1 VVLGIFKAGGK
12 LVAEQTESTISI
24 ELPPNLSVRQLA
36 DVLKVGVVD
45 VIKALMRQGIMANI
59 NQVVDYDMAAKV
71 AEGFGAVAHPQSQEA
86 RRTTV
91 ISEIK
96 KQQQLAKEQGNLKPR
111 PPVVTIMGHVDH
123 GKTRLLDAIR
133 QTHVMEGEAG
143 GITQHIGAYQ
153 VEVNGQK
160 ITFLDTPG
168 HEAFTA
174 MRARGAQVT
183 DVTVLV
189 VAADDGVMPQTLEA
203 ISHAKAAGV
212 PIVVAI
218 NKMDKPEANPDVV
231 KRQLAEAGLVVE
243 EWGGDTIVAPVSAKT
258 GGGIPE
264 LLENLL
270 LVAEMENLRADPTQ
284 PARGVVIESRM
295 DKTRGPMA
303 TVLIHDGTL
312 RLGDLVVAGTSSGR
326 IKAMFSDAGKQI
338 RRVGPATPVAILG
351 LQKVPEV
358 GDAVA
363 AVSGERQMRTV
374 LEENQKQVT
383 RDNRPV
389 SLSTIFDQISQGTVK
404 ELDIILK
411 TDVQG
416 TLEPIRTSL
425 SRLSTP
431 ELKVNIIHSTSGN
444 VNESDINLAIAS
456 RGLVIAFNTGV
467 EDNAQRRAD
476 AEGIDVRRYLI
487 IYELIDDVNRALKG
501 LKEPEY
507 KEVIEGRAQV
517 KQVFAGAK
525 KVQVAGVAVLEGI
538 IHRDMQV
545 HVRRGDKTIAD
556 SLVSSLRRFKE
567 NVREV
572 AAGYE
577 CGLEVKD
584 FNDFKVGD
592 ILEFY
597 RKEKTPI

>member
-1 VVLGIFKAGGK
+1 MV
-12 LVAEQTESTISI
+12 EQTEPTTSI
-24 ELPPNLSVRQLA
+24 ELPPSLSVRQLA
-36 DVLKVGVVD
+36 EALKAGAVD

-59 NQVVDYDMAAKV
+59 NQVIDYEVAAKV
-71 AEGFGAVAHPQSQEA
+71 AEGLGVAVCPQPQGA
-86 RRTTV
+86 RRASV

-96 KQQQLAKEQGNLKPR
+96 KQQQLAEEQGNLKPR

-153 VEVNGQK
+153 AEISGQK

-203 ISHAKAAGV
+203 IAHAKAAEV

-218 NKMDKPEANPDVV
+218 NKMDKPEVNADMV
-231 KRQLAEAGLVVE
+231 KRQLADAGLVVE
-243 EWGGDTIVAPVSAKT
+243 EWGGDTIAAPVSAKT
-258 GGGIPE
+258 GQGIPE
-264 LLENLL
+264 LLESLL

-284 PARGVVIESRM
+284 PAKGVVVESRM
-295 DKTRGPMA
+295 DKTRGPLA
-303 TVLIHDGTL
+303 TVLVHDGTL
-312 RLGDLVVAGTSSGR
+312 RPGDLVVVGTTSGR
-326 IKAMFSDAGKQI
+326 IKAMFNDTGKQI
-338 RRVGPATPVAILG
+338 RRAGPATPVAILG

-358 GDAVA
+358 GDPVAVVA
-363 AVSGERQMRTV
+363 GERQMRAIV
-374 LEENQKQVT
+374 EENQKQAAGEA
-383 RDNRPV
+383 RPI
-389 SLSTIFDQISQGTVK
+389 SLSTLFDQINQGVVK
-404 ELDIILK
+404 ELALVLK

-416 TLEPIRTSL
+416 SLEPIRTSL
-425 SRLSTP
+425 LRLSTP
-431 ELKVNIIHSTSGN
+431 EVKVNIIHSASGN
-444 VNESDINLAIAS
+444 VNENDVNLAIAS

-467 EDNAQRRAD
+467 EDNAQRRAE
-476 AEGIDVRRYLI
+476 AESIDVRRYRI
-487 IYELIDDVNRALKG
+487 IYELIDDVERALKG

-507 KEVIEGRAQV
+507 KEIVEGRAQV
-517 KQVFAGAK
+517 KQVFSGAK
-525 KVQVAGVAVLEGI
+525 KIQVAGVAVLEGVVR
-538 IHRDMQV
+538 RDAEV
-545 HVRRGDKTIAD
+545 RLRRGDKLVLD
-556 SLVSSLRRFKE
+556 SAVASLRRFKD

-577 CGLEVKD
+577 CGVEIKD
-584 FNDFKVGD
+584 CNDFQVGD
-592 ILEFY
+592 VLEFY
-597 RKEKTPI
+597 RQEKTPVS

>member
-1 VVLGIFKAGGK
+1 M
-12 LVAEQTESTISI
+12 AEEIQQAPAL
-24 ELPPNLSVRQLA
+24 ELPRSSSVRQLS
-36 DVLKVGVVD
+36 VMLGVSV
-45 VIKALMRQGIMANI
+45 VEIIKALMRQGIMANI
-59 NQVVDYDMAAKV
+59 NQVVDYDVAAKV
-71 AEGFGAVAHPQSQEA
+71 VEGFGREAKPQPQEA
-86 RRTTV
+86 RRASV

-96 KQQQLAKEQGNLKPR
+96 KAQQLVEEQGNLKPR

-133 QTHVMEGEAG
+133 QTHIMEGEAG

-153 VEVNGQK
+153 AEINGQK

-203 ISHAKAAGV
+203 IAHAKAAGV

-218 NKMDKPEANPDVV
+218 NKIDKPEANPDVV
-231 KRQLAEAGLVVE
+231 KKQLAENGLLVE
-243 EWGGDTIVAPVSAKT
+243 EWGGETIAVPVSAKT
-258 GGGIPE
+258 GKGIPE

-284 PARGVVIESRM
+284 PARGVVVESRM
-295 DKTRGPMA
+295 DKTRGPLA
-303 TVLIHDGTL
+303 TVLVHDGTL
-312 RLGDLVVAGTSSGR
+312 RSGDLVVVGTTGGR
-326 IKAMFSDAGKQI
+326 VKAMFNDAGKQI
-338 RRVGPATPVAILG
+338 RRAGPATPAAILG

-358 GDAVA
+358 GDPVAVVA
-363 AVSGERQMRTV
+363 GERQMRA
-374 LEENQKQVT
+374 LIEENQKQVT
-383 RDNRPV
+383 QESKPV
-389 SLSTIFDQISQGTVK
+389 SLSTLFDQITKGTVK
-404 ELDIILK
+404 ELNIILK

-416 TLEPIRTSL
+416 SLEPIKDSL
-425 SRLSTP
+425 ERLSTP
-431 ELKVNIIHSTSGN
+431 EVKVNILHSASGN
-444 VNESDINLAIAS
+444 INESDINLAIAS
-456 RGLVIAFNTGV
+456 KGLVIAFNTAV
-467 EDNAQRRAD
+467 EDSAKRRAE
-476 AEGIDVRRYLI
+476 AEGIDVRVYSI
-487 IYELIDDVNRALKG
+487 IYELIDDVGRALKG
-501 LKEPEY
+501 LREPEY

-517 KQVFAGAK
+517 KQVFPGAK
-525 KVQVAGVAVLEGI
+525 KTQIAGVAVLEGVV
-538 IHRDMQV
+538 HRDVQV
-545 HVRRGDKTIAD
+545 RVKRGDKLMANST
-556 SLVSSLRRFKE
+556 VFSLRRFKE

-584 FNDFKVGD
+584 FNAYQPGD

-597 RKEKTPI
+597 RKDKI

>member
-1 VVLGIFKAGGK
+1 M
-12 LVAEQTESTISI
+12 AEQTEPTISI
-24 ELPPNLSVRQLA
+24 ELPPSLSVRQLA
-36 DVLKVGVVD
+36 DALKVGAVD
-45 VIKALMRQGIMANI
+45 IIKALMRHGIMANI
-59 NQVVDYDMAAKV
+59 NQIIDYDVAAKV
-71 AEGFGAVAHPQSQEA
+71 AEGFGAAACPLPQEA
-86 RRTTV
+86 RRASV

-96 KQQQLAKEQGNLKPR
+96 KQQLTDEQSNLKPR

-143 GITQHIGAYQ
+143 GITQHIGACQ
-153 VEVNGQK
+153 AEINGQK

-218 NKMDKPEANPDVV
+218 NKMDKPEANPDTV

-243 EWGGDTIVAPVSAKT
+243 EWGGDTIAAPVSAKT
-258 GGGIPE
+258 GQGIPE
-264 LLENLL
+264 LLESLL
-270 LVAEMENLRADPTQ
+270 LVAEMENLRADPAQ
-284 PARGVVIESRM
+284 PARGVVVESRM

-303 TVLIHDGTL
+303 TVLVHDGTL
-312 RLGDLVVAGTSSGR
+312 RPGDLVVVGVTSGR
-326 IKAMFSDAGKQI
+326 IKAMFNDAGKQI
-338 RRVGPATPVAILG
+338 RRAGPATPTAILG

-358 GDAVA
+358 GDPLV
-363 AVSGERQMRTV
+363 VVPGERQMRV
-374 LEENQKQVT
+374 LIEENQKQVVHEA
-383 RDNRPV
+383 RPV
-389 SLSTIFDQISQGTVK
+389 SLNTLFDQISKGTVK
-404 ELDIILK
+404 ELEIILK

-416 TLEPIRTSL
+416 SLEPITTSL

-431 ELKVNIIHSTSGN
+431 ELKVNIIHGASGN
-444 VNESDINLAIAS
+444 VNENDINLAIAS
-456 RGLVIAFNTGV
+456 RCLVIAFNTGI

-476 AEGIDVRRYLI
+476 AENIDVRSYRI
-487 IYELIDDVNRALKG
+487 IYELIDDVDRALKG
-501 LKEPEY
+501 LREPEY
-507 KEVIEGRAQV
+507 KEVVEGRAQV

-525 KVQVAGVAVLEGI
+525 KVQVAGVAVLEGVVR
-538 IHRDMQV
+538 RDSQV
-545 HVRRGDKTIAD
+545 RIKRGDKAAAD
-556 SLVSSLRRFKE
+556 SVVSSLRRFKD

-577 CGLEVKD
+577 CGVEIKD
-584 FNDFKVGD
+584 FSDFQVGD
-592 ILEFY
+592 VLEFY
-597 RKEKTPI
+597 RKEKSPIA

>member
-1 VVLGIFKAGGK
+1 VV
-12 LVAEQTESTISI
+12 EQTEPTTSI
-24 ELPPNLSVRQLA
+24 ELPPSLSVRQLA
-36 DVLKVGVVD
+36 EALKAGAVD

-59 NQVVDYDMAAKV
+59 NQVIDYEVAAKV
-71 AEGFGAVAHPQSQEA
+71 AEGLGVAVCPQPQGA
-86 RRTTV
+86 RRASV

-96 KQQQLAKEQGNLKPR
+96 KQQQLAEEQGNLKPR

-153 VEVNGQK
+153 AEISGQK

-203 ISHAKAAGV
+203 IAHAKAAEV

-218 NKMDKPEANPDVV
+218 NKMDKPEVNADMV
-231 KRQLAEAGLVVE
+231 KRQLADAGLVVE
-243 EWGGDTIVAPVSAKT
+243 EWGGDTIAAPVSAKT
-258 GGGIPE
+258 GQGIPE
-264 LLENLL
+264 LLESLL

-284 PARGVVIESRM
+284 PAKGVVVESRM
-295 DKTRGPMA
+295 DKTRGPLA
-303 TVLIHDGTL
+303 TVLVHDGTL
-312 RLGDLVVAGTSSGR
+312 RPGDLVVVGTTSGR
-326 IKAMFSDAGKQI
+326 IKAMFNDTGKQI
-338 RRVGPATPVAILG
+338 RRAGPATPVAILG

-358 GDAVA
+358 GDPVAVVA
-363 AVSGERQMRTV
+363 GERQMRAIV
-374 LEENQKQVT
+374 EENQKQAAGEA
-383 RDNRPV
+383 RPI
-389 SLSTIFDQISQGTVK
+389 SLSTLFDQINQGVVK
-404 ELDIILK
+404 ELALVLK

-416 TLEPIRTSL
+416 SLEPIRTSL
-425 SRLSTP
+425 LRLSTP
-431 ELKVNIIHSTSGN
+431 EVKVNIIHSASGN
-444 VNESDINLAIAS
+444 VNENDVNLAIAS

-467 EDNAQRRAD
+467 EDNAQRRAE
-476 AEGIDVRRYLI
+476 AESIDVRRYRI
-487 IYELIDDVNRALKG
+487 IYELIDDVERALKG

-507 KEVIEGRAQV
+507 KEIVEGRAQV
-517 KQVFAGAK
+517 KQVFSGAK
-525 KVQVAGVAVLEGI
+525 KIQVAGVAVLEGVVR
-538 IHRDMQV
+538 RDAEV
-545 HVRRGDKTIAD
+545 RLRRGDKLVLD
-556 SLVSSLRRFKE
+556 SAVASLRRFKD

-577 CGLEVKD
+577 CGVEIKD
-584 FNDFKVGD
+584 CNDFQVGD
-592 ILEFY
+592 VLEFY
-597 RKEKTPI
+597 RQEKTPVS